1 MIIEAPGLYKGLSN
15 EDYHASKGISNSQM
29 SYLLPPHSPK
39 EFWYKYLSG
48 KAPKQEDQSHF
59 SVGSAVHT
67 LVFEPETFK
76 DRFYTVVEIPK
87 RNTIMGKTAYEA
99 MEKTAAGRSILDKA
113 DQDLVFEMAANIT
126 SHKMWK
132 NLKATSG
139 NIEDSL
145 AWRDPESGTLL
156 RSRPDYY
163 NNDVIIDLK
172 TTKDSSDISFK
183 RSVVEYAYHRQA
195 ALAIDGLTA
204 LTGRFYSS
212 VVLFVVDKN
221 PPHLVRCYVLT
232 GSAVDQGRIDYKH
245 AAMNYSKCMESGRW
259 DGHPEIIEDIDIPS
273 WAYRSYDNE

>member
-76 DRFYTVVEIPK
+76 DRFYSVVEIPK
-87 RNTIMGKTAYEA
+87 RNTIMGKAAYEA

-132 NLKATSG
+132 SLKATSG

-145 AWRDPESGTLL
+145 AWRDPESDTLL

-163 NNDVIIDLK
+163 NNEIIIDLK
-172 TTKDSSDISFK
+172 TTKDSSPAAFK
-183 RSVVEYAYHRQA
+183 RSVIDYGYHRQA
-195 ALAIDGLTA
+195 ALAIDGLTT

-221 PPHLVRCYVLT
+221 PPHPVRCYVLSET
-232 GSAVDQGRIDYKH
+232 AVQQGRIEYKE
-245 AAMNYSKCMESGRW
+245 AAMNYAKCSTSGQW
-259 DGHPEIIEDIDIPS
+259 HDHPQIIEDIDIPQ
-273 WAYRSYDNE
+273 WAYRSFDNE